1 MFFLVHTLYG
11 PGCHSGCTTDDAPGP
26 VPKLPFLQSASQ
38 DIDQVLE
45 EMHDEARKKN
55 NEEKSMSENVISIGI
70 DHCHFFSFTTL
81 ILI

>member
-1 MFFLVHTLYG
+1 MKKIILFCSVFLVHTLYG
-11 PGCHSGCTTDDAPGP
+11 PGCHSGCTTDDAPSP

-55 NEEKSMSENVISIGI
+55 NEEKSMSENVGLQEEIE
-70 DHCHFFSFTTL
+70 
-81 ILI
+81 